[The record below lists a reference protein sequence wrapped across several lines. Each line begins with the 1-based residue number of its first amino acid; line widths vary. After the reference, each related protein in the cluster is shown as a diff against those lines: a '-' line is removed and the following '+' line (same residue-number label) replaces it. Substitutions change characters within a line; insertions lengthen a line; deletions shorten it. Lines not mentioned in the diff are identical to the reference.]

1 MTATAMAAAGGA
13 ASVCVSMC
21 EVGSEGEVESSEG
34 ELESSEGELES
45 SECEASSD
53 GQSDSDSDSDN
64 VTLRELLQRRLQDS
78 T

>member
-1 MTATAMAAAGGA
+1 
-13 ASVCVSMC
+13 MC

-53 GQSDSDSDSDN
+53 GQSDSDSDLDN
-64 VTLRELLQRRLQDS
+64 LTVRELKRRLQDS
-78 T
+78 K